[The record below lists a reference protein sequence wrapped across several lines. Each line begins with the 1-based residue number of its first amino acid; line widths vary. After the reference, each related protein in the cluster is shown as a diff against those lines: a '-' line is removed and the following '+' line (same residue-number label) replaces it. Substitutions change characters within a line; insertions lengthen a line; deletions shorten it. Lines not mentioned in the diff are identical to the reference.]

1 MSFILMMY
9 MGSMMHYY
17 IGELKT
23 KVESIKVNKKTL
35 KLMSSMILWK
45 IKMSTY

>member
-1 MSFILMMY
+1 MMY

-17 IGELKT
+17 IGKLKT

-35 KLMSSMILWK
+35 KLMSSMIL
-45 IKMSTY
+45 